1 MFAPKLYSVY
11 KIPLRDIV
19 AADYDLLLDNE
30 HLGRYKIRQQDS
42 AMLRQIRLITGDYGH
57 FNKYIIF
64 VNIDKKDSEIIERI
78 VKGGFSLNGVHFVV
92 SERSASMTR
101 TGILSFIDE
110 SIAEEIDRRITMD
123 ITFDK
128 IVLSK

>member
-42 AMLRQIRLITGDYGH
+42 AMLRQIRLITGDYGN

-64 VNIDKKDSEIIERI
+64 VNIDICLYRDINNSAAFQFNII
-78 VKGGFSLNGVHFVV
+78 
-92 SERSASMTR
+92 
-101 TGILSFIDE
+101 IDC
-110 SIAEEIDRRITMD
+110 SIH
-123 ITFDK
+123 
-128 IVLSK
+128 

>member
-42 AMLRQIRLITGDYGH
+42 AMLRQMRLVTGY
-57 FNKYIIF
+57 
-64 VNIDKKDSEIIERI
+64 
-78 VKGGFSLNGVHFVV
+78 
-92 SERSASMTR
+92 
-101 TGILSFIDE
+101 
-110 SIAEEIDRRITMD
+110 
-123 ITFDK
+123 
-128 IVLSK
+128 

>member
-42 AMLRQIRLITGDYGH
+42 AMLRQIRLITGDYGN

-64 VNIDKKDSEIIERI
+64 VRNDNVCNLS
-78 VKGGFSLNGVHFVV
+78 SLFPHNDLYR
-92 SERSASMTR
+92 RSAEASFTK
-101 TGILSFIDE
+101 LSLYKSNNELVTLGVALF
-110 SIAEEIDRRITMD
+110 
-123 ITFDK
+123 
-128 IVLSK
+128 